1 MKPEAILREMLA
13 QWLCMAFPD
22 MIYRFD
28 LAADIK
34 LTMGQ
39 AIRHKAIHP
48 KRGYPDL
55 FIAEMRQKGGKIYG
69 GLYLELKADGKSPY
83 RKDGTLKKD
92 NHLQEQAETLKALRE
107 KGYMTDF
114 AVGFEEARQK
124 IADYMGLPTI
134 NAKP

>member
-13 QWLCMAFPD
+13 QWLCMTFPD

-55 FIAEMRQKGGKIYG
+55 FIAEMRQKGGKTYG

-92 NHLQEQAETLKALRE
+92 NHLQEQAEILKALRG
-107 KGYMTDF
+107 KGYMADF

-134 NAKP
+134 SAKP